1 MEINKLHKSNLTIV
15 WVGIAAMIALS
26 LLAAGGDFLA
36 AVNGCVV
43 LVIAGVIGIIS
54 YKFVKDDLKK
64 AMGII
69 LTPALATTVYAY
81 VVGGNSVSFLC
92 NYLFVAMTALYFEE
106 KYIKVFVTV
115 MGIDGLLS
123 ALFFPTV
130 IDGNGGTLAGAL
142 TKVTILIFEAVM
154 LILSVRRGR
163 SFVDKAEETLAIVR
177 ENGEA
182 ANGIAKNLNEAI
194 ASCKNGVDDLV
205 TQANSV
211 TEASDQMGKVV
222 ESTTNATITF
232 SEKINSANEEVN
244 KNYEMA
250 KELEKSFDQVR
261 RSVDDGDREVNLFKD
276 DLENMVSVVTEA
288 QTATDGLIDEMTK
301 ITSITDEI
309 NSIAGQTNLLSL
321 NASIEA
327 ARAGEAGKGFAV
339 VADEIRQ
346 LAEQSS
352 SAADNI
358 KEILDGLTQTTGQVS
373 NKINA
378 GTEAA
383 QDGVEKMGGLLEV
396 FEGIRHSTVEAENAV
411 SEQYSVIENIRQN
424 FAAIQDEIE
433 TLVATNEENS
443 AMIQSITE
451 SISQQQDSVTEVES
465 EINGIAGL
473 SDDLKTQ
480 FAND

>member
-69 LTPALATTVYAY
+69 LAPALATTVYAY

-123 ALFFPTV
+123 ALFFPIV

-163 SFVDKAEETLAIVR
+163 FFIDQAEETLALVR

-182 ANGIAKNLNEAI
+182 ANGIA
-194 ASCKNGVDDLV
+194 
-205 TQANSV
+205 
-211 TEASDQMGKVV
+211 
-222 ESTTNATITF
+222 
-232 SEKINSANEEVN
+232 
-244 KNYEMA
+244 
-250 KELEKSFDQVR
+250 
-261 RSVDDGDREVNLFKD
+261 
-276 DLENMVSVVTEA
+276 
-288 QTATDGLIDEMTK
+288 
-301 ITSITDEI
+301 
-309 NSIAGQTNLLSL
+309 
-321 NASIEA
+321 
-327 ARAGEAGKGFAV
+327 
-339 VADEIRQ
+339 
-346 LAEQSS
+346 
-352 SAADNI
+352 
-358 KEILDGLTQTTGQVS
+358 
-373 NKINA
+373 
-378 GTEAA
+378 
-383 QDGVEKMGGLLEV
+383 QD
-396 FEGIRHSTVEAENAV
+396 
-411 SEQYSVIENIRQN
+411 
-424 FAAIQDEIE
+424 
-433 TLVATNEENS
+433 
-443 AMIQSITE
+443 
-451 SISQQQDSVTEVES
+451 
-465 EINGIAGL
+465 
-473 SDDLKTQ
+473 
-480 FAND
+480 